1 MTTAS
6 VQFCDDSAPNPM
18 KSLLLSL
25 SLLAAV
31 LLPSCEVLDTG
42 YSTGSYYGGGYV
54 SRPSYYNTYDSDY
67 YNYGYAGRPY
77 DGGYYRSGRYYNRAG
92 VYCPPEQ
99 YHKHNHSSH
108 SSSNRSSSAIKL
120 IRGNDGDHP
129 NRPEGYH
136 SKEWYKQRGYDLKDY
151 THKHRD
157 GEVHKGDDKH
167 KKHKH

>member
-1 MTTAS
+1 
-6 VQFCDDSAPNPM
+6 M
-18 KSLLLSL
+18 KFPLLSL
-25 SLLAAV
+25 SLLTAV
-31 LLPSCEVLDTG
+31 LLPSCEVMDTG
-42 YSTGSYYGGGYV
+42 YSTGSYYGGGGYV
-54 SRPSYYNTYDSDY
+54 SRPAYYNTYDSDY

-77 DGGYYRSGRYYNRAG
+77 DGGYYRSGRYYNRYG

-99 YHKHNHSSH
+99 YHKHSSH
-108 SSSNRSSSAIKL
+108 SSSNHSGSAIKL

-136 SKEWYKQRGYDLKDY
+136 SKEWYKQRGYDLSDY

-157 GEVHKGDDKH
+157 GEVHKGGDKKKDDDKN